1 MALNLTSLKPKPFPH
16 FLSPKLSFLFLQ
28 TPPRINTRT
37 KPFFFSTRAR
47 AVLREWR
54 EYEEAVKRKDLAG
67 ALGFLKSI
75 ENNPIESVNGSALA
89 ESARS
94 RLAELGLAGYER
106 DWEVLDTCLNADDMK
121 LVGSAYVFLKD
132 RGFLPNFGKCRN
144 IVLEG
149 PRKITPTVLKSST
162 GLEVSKLSPKK
173 WGVSG
178 SSQAVLLAFLGGV
191 SFLISEGID
200 IRPNLAV
207 ILGLAFMDSIFLG
220 GCCLAQISSY
230 WPPNR
235 RRILVHE
242 AGHLLI
248 AYLMGCPIRGVILDP
263 IVAMQMGIQG
273 QAGTQFWDDKM
284 ANDLAQGRLDGTS
297 FDRYCMVLFAGIAAE
312 ALVYGEAEGGENDE
326 NLFRSISVLLEPP
339 LSVAEMSNQA
349 RWSVLQSYNLLK
361 WHRHAHRAA
370 VKALE
375 NGLGLGN
382 VIRSIEEAMSSNG

>member
-1 MALNLTSLKPKPFPH
+1 MALINRTPSPNPIIFPH
-16 FLSPKLSFLFLQ
+16 FLSPNLSFLSFQ
-28 TPPRINTRT
+28 TTPRNTRR
-37 KPFFFSTRAR
+37 TRKAR
-47 AVLREWR
+47 AALREWR

-67 ALGFLKSI
+67 ALSFLKSFDDPA
-75 ENNPIESVNGSALA
+75 ETVNGSASL
-89 ESARS
+89 ESTRS
-94 RLAELGLAGYER
+94 RLAELGLVVGYER

-121 LVGSAYVFLKD
+121 LVCSAYGFLKD
-132 RGFLPNFGKCRN
+132 RGFLSNFGKCRN

-149 PRKITPTVLKSST
+149 PRNVTPTVLKSST
-162 GLEVSKLSPKK
+162 GLEVTKLSPKK

-178 SSQAVLLAFLGGV
+178 SSSAVLIAFLGGV
-191 SFLISEGID
+191 SFLLSKGID
-200 IRPNLAV
+200 VRPNLAA
-207 ILGLAFMDSIFLG
+207 ILGLAFMDSVFLG

-242 AGHLLI
+242 AGHLLT

-273 QAGTQFWDDKM
+273 QAGTQFWDEKM
-284 ANDLAQGRLDGTS
+284 ANDLANGRLDGTA

-326 NLFRSISVLLEPP
+326 NLFMSICILLQPP

-361 WHRHAHRAA
+361 WHKHAHRAA

-375 NGLGLGN
+375 SGGSLSV
-382 VIRSIEEAMSSNG
+382 VIRSIEEAMSSSK